1 MIWDY
6 RNILGSKTN
15 TRKVDKIKK
24 GFELY
29 QVFTYKFLYKNI
41 WIFPLYILLTKR
53 INTFSSRVTEKL

>member
-6 RNILGSKTN
+6 RNILGSKTH

-29 QVFTYKFLYKNI
+29 QVFTYKFVYKNI

-53 INTFSSRVTEKL
+53 INTFWSRVTEKL